1 MSENQITVRE
11 MIKSDIPLI
20 LDYWYS
26 ASPVYL
32 EGMGADSK
40 KFPLR
45 KDFESRLNSQ
55 LDLNYNEKKAYVM
68 ICLFGNEQIGHTN
81 INKINFGMDAFMH
94 LHLWDVGKR
103 KKGIGTKF
111 LKLAIPF
118 FFENIELQT
127 LFCEP
132 YALNPAPNKILP
144 KLGFDYV
151 KRYTTIPGSIN
162 FEQEVCQYK
171 MTKDQFELLFKKI
184 AS

>member
-1 MSENQITVRE
+1 MIENQITVRE

-26 ASPVYL
+26 ASSAYL
-32 EGMGADSK
+32 TGMGADSAK
-40 KFPLR
+40 LPPR
-45 KDFESRLNSQ
+45 KDFESRLKSQ
-55 LDLNYNEKKAYVM
+55 LDLDYNQKKAYVM
-68 ICLFGNEQIGHTN
+68 ICLFDKKPIGHSN
-81 INKINFGMDAFMH
+81 LNKINFAMDAFMH
-94 LHLWDVGKR
+94 LHLWDAGKR

-118 FFENIELQT
+118 FFENIKLQT

-132 YALNPAPNKILP
+132 YALNPAPNKTLP
-144 KLGFDYV
+144 KLGFDFV

-171 MTKDQFELLFKKI
+171 MTKDQFELLFKK
-184 AS
+184 